1 MAALEAARAWAASVT
16 PPELATAT
24 GGDPLAALAAIT
36 AALVAGWLSSPYGS
50 DPGTGR
56 RPSRP
61 HARRPPLVKIDADA
75 DADDERKRV
84 TIFFGTQ
91 TGTAEGFA
99 KVGARSDQF
108 ACPALSLVLTRRAC
122 FDSMQFCLQSME
134 EAVRV
139 RPLSSPR
146 FRSERDAARRRRS
159 KGEVSAAVAIRC
171 SPPPSVS
178 LLTIFLALI
187 SIQLTSQ
194 RGRPARISSSRF
206 GLSERPSSPGDLKR
220 RGTTRCF
227 HVRLTRRRRQSKR

>member
-1 MAALEAARAWAASVT
+1 MVSIRERGIGEAALT
-16 PPELATAT
+16 P
-24 GGDPLAALAAIT
+24 
-36 AALVAGWLSSPYGS
+36 V
-50 DPGTGR
+50 
-56 RPSRP
+56 
-61 HARRPPLVKIDADA
+61 HPPPVKIDAD
-75 DADDERKRV
+75 DGRKRV